1 MENKL
6 GVKEVMYLLMRQL
19 NSETKTTIEASAV
32 THL

>member
-19 NSETKTTIEASAV
+19 NSEIKTTIEASAV